1 MAKKMKK
8 NKIRL
13 TVLAVAAGLSALLLG
28 GCGKVSPD
36 TDQKEHEPITLL
48 TSAMNYQEFEQALKE
63 EYPEINLEFV
73 SYTSGNGTGYS
84 QYLLEHGEPTDIFPM
99 SVFGMR
105 EEQKKYLLDLSGY
118 EFLSNYRTADINQ
131 VSLDGAVYLVPI
143 ARSVIGLYYNKTLFE
158 ENGWEKT
165 TEL

>member
-73 SYTSGNGTGYS
+73 SYTSGN
-84 QYLLEHGEPTDIFPM
+84 
-99 SVFGMR
+99 
-105 EEQKKYLLDLSGY
+105 
-118 EFLSNYRTADINQ
+118 
-131 VSLDGAVYLVPI
+131 
-143 ARSVIGLYYNKTLFE
+143 
-158 ENGWEKT
+158 
-165 TEL
+165 